1 MRSGEVGLERNDE
14 GYTVVAING
23 EHDLSTAPSL
33 RSRLQQ
39 LIADGDPVVVDLSA
53 ATFIDSSI
61 LGALL
66 QASRDAGEAGVGF
79 AVAQADGAEA
89 VSRVLEITGLRND
102 LPVHPSRDEARAHA
116 LGGPG
121 DPG

>member
-1 MRSGEVGLERNDE
+1 VRSGEVGLERNDE

-23 EHDLSTAPSL
+23 EHDLSTAPGL
-33 RSRLQQ
+33 RFHLRQ

-61 LGALL
+61 LGTLL
-66 QASRDAGEAGVGF
+66 QARKDAGEAGVGF
-79 AVAQADGAEA
+79 AVAQAEGAEA
-89 VSRVLEITGLRND
+89 VSRVLEITGLRRD
-102 LPVHPSRDEARAHA
+102 LPVHPSRDEATEQALRAT
-116 LGGPG
+116 G

>member
-23 EHDLSTAPSL
+23 EHDLSTAPGL
-33 RSRLQQ
+33 RSQLRQ
-39 LIADGDPVVVDLSA
+39 LIADGDPVIVDLTA

-61 LGALL
+61 LGTLL
-66 QASRDAGEAGVGF
+66 QARKDAGEAGVGF
-79 AVAQADGAEA
+79 AVAQAEGAEA
-89 VSRVLEITGLRND
+89 VSRVLEITGLRRD
-102 LPVHPSRDEARAHA
+102 LPVHPSRDEATQQAIRAT
-116 LGGPG
+116 G

>member
-1 MRSGEVGLERNDE
+1 VRSGEVGLERNDD

-23 EHDLSTAPSL
+23 EHDLSTAPGL
-33 RSRLQQ
+33 RSNLQR

-61 LGALL
+61 LGTLL

-89 VSRVLEITGLRND
+89 VARVLEITGLRKD
-102 LPVHPSRDEARAHA
+102 LPVHPSRDEASAQALRAT
-116 LGGPG
+116 G

>member
-23 EHDLSTAPSL
+23 EHDLSTAPGL
-33 RSRLQQ
+33 HAHLQQ
-39 LIADGDPVVVDLSA
+39 LIADGDPVIVDLTA

-61 LGALL
+61 LGTLL
-66 QASRDAGEAGVGF
+66 QARKDAGEAGVGF
-79 AVAQADGAEA
+79 AVAQAEGAEA
-89 VSRVLEITGLRND
+89 VTRVLEITGLRND
-102 LPVHPSRDEARAHA
+102 LPVHPSRDEATAQA
-116 LGGPG
+116 LRVTG

>member
-23 EHDLSTAPSL
+23 EHDLSTAPGL
-33 RSRLQQ
+33 RTHLKQ

-61 LGALL
+61 LGTLL
-66 QASRDAGEAGVGF
+66 QARRDAGEAGVGF
-79 AVAQADGAEA
+79 AVAHTEGAEA
-89 VSRVLEITGLRND
+89 VGRVLEITGLRKD
-102 LPVHPSRDEARAHA
+102 LPVHRSRDEACAEA
-116 LGGPG
+116 LRGTGEPR
-121 DPG
+121 

>member
-1 MRSGEVGLERNDE
+1 VRSGEVGLEKNDE

-23 EHDLSTAPSL
+23 EHDLSTAPGL
-33 RSRLQQ
+33 RSRLEQ

-61 LGALL
+61 LGLLL
-66 QASRDAGEAGVGF
+66 QASRDAGDAGVGF

-89 VSRVLEITGLRND
+89 VRRVLEITGLRKD
-102 LPVHPSRDEARAHA
+102 LPVHPSRDEARAQA
-116 LGGPG
+116 LGATGAP
-121 DPG
+121 P